1 MRTLLLAAMGS
12 LFACT
17 ISAQMTSGTV
27 SHTPTLVIPE
37 HELHEQIKSLIAEAK
52 EKGSSGVMLADYG
65 NYKLQ
70 ISVRTQSG
78 GAEVHAHW
86 NDVMIVKEGQ
96 ATLITG
102 GTVIGGESKGDG
114 ETLGTRIEGG
124 ESHPLGPGDV
134 FTVRAGTPHQTL
146 VAAGTVY
153 AAVVIKVREP

>member
-1 MRTLLLAAMGS
+1 
-12 LFACT
+12 
-17 ISAQMTSGTV
+17 
-27 SHTPTLVIPE
+27 
-37 HELHEQIKSLIAEAK
+37 
-52 EKGSSGVMLADYG
+52 
-65 NYKLQ
+65 
-70 ISVRTQSG
+70 
-78 GAEVHAHW
+78 
-86 NDVMIVKEGQ
+86 
-96 ATLITG
+96 G